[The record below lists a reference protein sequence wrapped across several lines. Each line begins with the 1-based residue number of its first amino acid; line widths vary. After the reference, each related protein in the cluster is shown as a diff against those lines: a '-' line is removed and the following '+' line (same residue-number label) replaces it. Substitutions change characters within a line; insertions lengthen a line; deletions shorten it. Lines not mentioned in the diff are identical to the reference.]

1 MKFPLK
7 RAAPLAGHQAI
18 IPTRRL
24 KQFFQE
30 KIAAD
35 AHRFRRA
42 SCSMSDRKQRYGNAM
57 GTSSV
62 CVRSVVE
69 FSGGNGAT
77 GEIRTPD
84 PQIRSLGD
92 QLKSLS
98 SGNEGP
104 RGRDFRGFPRT
115 STFSMV
121 SS

>member
-24 KQFFQE
+24 NQFFQE

-69 FSGGNGAT
+69 FSGGNGAP

-84 PQIRSLGD
+84 PQIRSFQALVSLGF
-92 QLKSLS
+92 LRFGLTAIFWLGWSRYPLFI
-98 SGNEGP
+98 G
-104 RGRDFRGFPRT
+104 
-115 STFSMV
+115 
-121 SS
+121 